1 MCVYNIDLVRSG
13 RGNTGGITA
22 KDRGKSLYKGPPKT
36 RTRVIEIGV
45 CGVTESIAPSFLFM
59 CDVVVAPFV
68 GF

>member
-45 CGVTESIAPSFLFM
+45 CGVTESRSQLRRVFFSCVM
-59 CDVVVAPFV
+59 
-68 GF
+68 